1 MIQSVCFIANKYP
14 NKIDKNGLVFV
25 QQLVWT
31 MADLGIKCYVIC
43 PCAVNIKPKLFS
55 LSEHEIE
62 TTENGSKIDVFFPKF
77 IGFGQSHYIFGKSPA
92 PITTWFFTKSVLRII
107 NKYKLKIDAVYG
119 HFAAPAGICAARVG
133 RKLSI
138 PSFMAHGESTDWS
151 IKQFGA
157 KKMKEE
163 FETLAGVI
171 AVSSRN
177 RDLLID
183 SGVVSPEII
192 NVFPNGYRPERFY
205 RVDKQIARARL
216 GWDSNKFIVGMVG
229 SFIERKGPLRLQ
241 AAVEKLPNVYFACAG
256 KGDQTP
262 NSEKCIWA
270 GPINNDELVYFYN
283 ALDIF
288 VLPTLNE
295 GCCNAIVEAIACG
308 CPIITSDRS
317 FNYDICDKSNAVLI
331 DPTSVEEIA
340 LAIDKLRNNKY
351 EVDSLR
357 EGSMKKAPSLTLS
370 QRAKTIIDFMN
381 VEEKKYVK

>member
-1 MIQSVCFIANKYP
+1 M
-14 NKIDKNGLVFV
+14 
-25 QQLVWT
+25 
-31 MADLGIKCYVIC
+31 
-43 PCAVNIKPKLFS
+43 
-55 LSEHEIE
+55 
-62 TTENGSKIDVFFPKF
+62 
-77 IGFGQSHYIFGKSPA
+77 
-92 PITTWFFTKSVLRII
+92 
-107 NKYKLKIDAVYG
+107 
-119 HFAAPAGICAARVG
+119 
-133 RKLSI
+133 
-138 PSFMAHGESTDWS
+138 
-151 IKQFGA
+151 
-157 KKMKEE
+157 
-163 FETLAGVI
+163 
-171 AVSSRN
+171 
-177 RDLLID
+177 
-183 SGVVSPEII
+183 
-192 NVFPNGYRPERFY
+192 
-205 RVDKQIARARL
+205 
-216 GWDSNKFIVGMVG
+216 
-229 SFIERKGPLRLQ
+229 
-241 AAVEKLPNVYFACAG
+241 YFACAG

-340 LAIDKLRNNKY
+340 LAIDKLRNNKN